1 NSGHRDTYSITSSA
15 RTSNGVATSIPIA
28 LAALRLMT
36 SSYLVGNC
44 TGRSAGFSSFQ
55 NAVDIVRRTSVQ
67 VDIISAIGREPAICW
82 VLAKCVQVW
91 QPVLCGK

>member
-1 NSGHRDTYSITSSA
+1 FNSDCFGSPKIDDQLVFGRKLHRQI
-15 RTSNGVATSIPIA
+15 GG
-28 LAALRLMT
+28 LL
-36 SSYLVGNC
+36 
-44 TGRSAGFSSFQ
+44 SFQ